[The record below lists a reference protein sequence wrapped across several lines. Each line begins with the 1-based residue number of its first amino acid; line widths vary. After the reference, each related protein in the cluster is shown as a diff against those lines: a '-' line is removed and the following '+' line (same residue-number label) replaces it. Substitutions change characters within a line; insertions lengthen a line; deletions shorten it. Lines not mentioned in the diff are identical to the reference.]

1 MESIF
6 ESLENLNISEACFKD
21 IVSII
26 EEIIDEVSKD
36 DADAVSLQRYIN
48 RKEAKDKYN
57 KTGDSKDE
65 KRLEDENT
73 KSYKNTKLRD
83 KWDILKGIKKGKDG
97 KFHNPEDYKEY
108 KEKYGEDK

>member
-1 MESIF
+1 MDIF
-6 ESLENLNISEACFKD
+6 ESLENLNVSENCYKD
-21 IVSII
+21 VLNII
-26 EEIIDEVSKD
+26 EEIINEVSKE

-48 RKEAKDKYN
+48 RKEAKDRYE
-57 KTGDSKDE
+57 KTGDSKDG

-83 KWDILKGIKKGKDG
+83 KWDILKGLRKGKDN
-97 KFHNPEDYKEY
+97 KFHSPEDYKEY